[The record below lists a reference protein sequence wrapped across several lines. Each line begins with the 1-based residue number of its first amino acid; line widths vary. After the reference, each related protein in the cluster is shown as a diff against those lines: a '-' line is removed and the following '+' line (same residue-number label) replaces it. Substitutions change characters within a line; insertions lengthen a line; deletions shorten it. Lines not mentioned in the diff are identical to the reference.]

1 MPLRNE
7 LQQQIV
13 AKHQLEEEPS
23 FTRSPPLSINPSVI
37 QFKGTLLPVEL
48 AAIFKS
54 WQTSPASKKTPTQS
68 GYQPSTALQ
77 KPRKRGFHPD

>member
-37 QFKGTLLPVEL
+37 QFKGTYL
-48 AAIFKS
+48 ASCGVSSHLHLQVMAEI
-54 WQTSPASKKTPTQS
+54 
-68 GYQPSTALQ
+68 GVPSQGIINKGWISTIN
-77 KPRKRGFHPD
+77 H

>member
-13 AKHQLEEEPS
+13 AKHQLEEQPL

-37 QFKGTLLPVEL
+37 QFSHLQVMADIGLP
-48 AAIFKS
+48 
-54 WQTSPASKKTPTQS
+54 
-68 GYQPSTALQ
+68 
-77 KPRKRGFHPD
+77 